1 MTSTIVPVAGM
12 NVSYWWIF
20 LLRGLLF
27 IIAGVITF
35 RYPLES
41 YVTLS
46 IFFGVMMLFTGILE
60 LTFTLST
67 RKIKGWGWRLAA
79 SIIDLILGIVLI
91 LDIGI
96 SMAVLP
102 FLVSFWFLFRGITM
116 LSFSGVVRNAVS
128 TVWMI
133 TGGILLIFF
142 AILIMIN
149 PVLGALT
156 IVTWTGLAFIIA
168 GIFNIILSI
177 QLKKAQHSS
186 NKKGID
192 YSLPS

>member
-1 MTSTIVPVAGM
+1 MTTTIFPVVGR
-12 NVSYWWIF
+12 NVRYWWIF

-27 IIAGVITF
+27 VIAGVFTF
-35 RYPLES
+35 RYPFES

-46 IFFGVMMLFTGILE
+46 IFFGVTMLFTGILE
-60 LTFTLST
+60 LIFTLST
-67 RKIKGWGWRLAA
+67 PKINGWGWRLAG
-79 SIIDLILGIVLI
+79 SLIDLILGIILI

-102 FLVSFWFLFRGITM
+102 FLVSFWFLFRGITL
-116 LSFSGVVRNAVS
+116 LSFSGVVRNGGS
-128 TVWMI
+128 TAWMI
-133 TGGILLIFF
+133 IGGILLIFF

-156 IVTWTGLAFIIA
+156 IVTWTGLAFIVA
-168 GIFNIILSI
+168 GIFNIILTI

-186 NKKGID
+186 GKTGVD
-192 YSLPS
+192 

>member
-12 NVSYWWIF
+12 NVRFWWIF

-41 YVTLS
+41 YVTLG

-79 SIIDLILGIVLI
+79 SIFDLILGIVLI

-128 TVWMI
+128 TAWMI

-186 NKKGID
+186 NKKGLD